1 MSKVAFFI
9 ALCASCFSTV
19 LSYGNEARLTHTL
32 YIDSETYQEFS
43 YDELVDCLRNFCLRR
58 DGFGDEYAYQWLK
71 LMKIDRKTIHR
82 ALIQVYGDMD
92 KIIKSP
98 DSNKGHC
105 QFAEV
110 GKNRILMFM
119 SFCADENDKEWLN
132 GVYADKG
139 ETNEIRANAFFVLLM
154 MSGRDDVTSLIL
166 SVANFI
172 DQPAKIRSFMY
183 SGIKAAANWAPVE
196 KRTAMVAALKDVA
209 MLENSKFMFV
219 ALDDIF

>member
-1 MSKVAFFI
+1 MFDFGRANDFALHIERHRVGGGVWQQNVFWCRQAPGFI
-9 ALCASCFSTV
+9 
-19 LSYGNEARLTHTL
+19 NNH
-32 YIDSETYQEFS
+32 
-43 YDELVDCLRNFCLRR
+43 LRR

-139 ETNEIRANAFFVLLM
+139 ETNEIRVNAFFVLLM

-183 SGIKAAANWAPVE
+183 SGIKAAASWAPVE
-196 KRTAMVAALKDVA
+196 KRTGLRPGGAGGGRGRD
-209 MLENSKFMFV
+209 F
-219 ALDDIF
+219 DD